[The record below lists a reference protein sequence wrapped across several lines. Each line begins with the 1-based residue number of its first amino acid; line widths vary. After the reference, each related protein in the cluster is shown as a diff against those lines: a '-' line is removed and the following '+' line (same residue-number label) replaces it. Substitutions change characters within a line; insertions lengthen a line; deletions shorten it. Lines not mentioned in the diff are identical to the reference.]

1 LSPQVFKE
9 GVRIYFSKY
18 ANGNTTLKDFVNC
31 LQIAK
36 KEEGVYEWVDSWL
49 TTKGVMQV
57 ENEIQSENGQIKN
70 FKIK

>member
-1 LSPQVFKE
+1 M
-9 GVRIYFSKY
+9 
-18 ANGNTTLKDFVNC
+18 
-31 LQIAK
+31 QIAK

-70 FKIK
+70 FKIKQDFCANADKVYKSHKMSVALYLEDGV

>member
-1 LSPQVFKE
+1 MSPQVFKE

-18 ANGNTTLKDFVNC
+18 ANSNTTLKDFVNC
-31 LQIAK
+31 MEIAK

-57 ENEIQSENGQIKN
+57 ESEIQSENGQIKN
-70 FKIK
+70 FRIK

>member
-1 LSPQVFKE
+1 M
-9 GVRIYFSKY
+9 
-18 ANGNTTLKDFVNC
+18 
-31 LQIAK
+31 QIAK